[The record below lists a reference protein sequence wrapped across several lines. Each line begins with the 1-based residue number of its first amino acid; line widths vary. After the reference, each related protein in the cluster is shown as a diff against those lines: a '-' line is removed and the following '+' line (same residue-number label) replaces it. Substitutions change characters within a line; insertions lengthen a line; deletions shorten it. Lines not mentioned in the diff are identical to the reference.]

1 MAFFFSI
8 VPEYERLVHFRFG
21 RYIGQKGPG
30 FIFPIWPIIDNTT
43 RVSLREIFLDVEPQ
57 TCITKDNA
65 PVSVDMLVYMKVVS
79 PEDSV
84 LKVENVVGAARG
96 MAITTLRAVVGDI
109 TLDDVLAK
117 RDEINKIMQAQL
129 DAVTDRWGVKVTAVE
144 IREIEPP
151 RDILEAM
158 SRQMSAE
165 RNRRAMVLEADG
177 QREAAITV
185 AEGEKQSAI
194 LKAEGEKQSAILGAQ
209 GDREASVLE
218 AEGFS
223 IALEKIYEV
232 AKGVDQNTMSL
243 QYFETLKDMGASES
257 TKWVFPLEFTSFL
270 RPIANAMTGGDSDGN
285 GRGSRREIP
294 PE

>member
-21 RYIGQKGPG
+21 RYIGLKGPG
-30 FIFPIWPIIDNTT
+30 FIFPIWPFIDNITS
-43 RVSLREIFLDVEPQ
+43 VSLREIFLDVEPQ

-84 LKVENVVGAARG
+84 LKVENVIGAARG

-117 RDEINKIMQAQL
+117 RDEINKVMQAQL
-129 DAVTDRWGVKVTAVE
+129 DAVTDRWGIKVTAVE

-165 RNRRAMVLEADG
+165 RNRRAMVLEAEG
-177 QREAAITV
+177 TKEAAVTV

-194 LKAEGEKQSAILGAQ
+194 LKAEGDKQAAILGAQ
-209 GDREASVLE
+209 GDKEALVLE
-218 AEGFS
+218 ADGFS
-223 IALEKIYEV
+223 VALDKIHEV
-232 AKGVDQNTMSL
+232 AKDVDQNTMSL
-243 QYFETLKDMGASES
+243 QYFETLKEMGASES
-257 TKWVFPLEFTSFL
+257 TKWIFPLEFTNFL
-270 RPIANAMTGGDSDGN
+270 RPIASAMNGGDSDGN
-285 GRGSRREIP
+285 NRNRRDIP
-294 PE
+294 SE